1 MIAALDNGFQE
12 AVAIVADAAAS
23 AARLNTIMGYRTIAS
38 GPAPEG
44 LLGLLGLDSGEGWE
58 QVLIGQADCTRGY
71 IRLLSS
77 SVHIARP
84 RRLGAQP
91 WDIGGWF
98 DTAIRS
104 LGPIDG
110 LLDRFVGRDFSSF
123 APIADFNMGGF
134 EVREVLVHDGDSLC
148 FSIAERIAPPLS
160 GYGHISGQV
169 SNLFNSVIVVQD
181 LGQAKNLFVEALGW
195 SVLVDTALVHAD
207 GHNVMGMPPDLACEK
222 PVKLAIV
229 QQQGVMEGS
238 VELIEYPCQGLDFTA
253 DGDDMRGWAA
263 MCFPV
268 SDLDSLLHRA
278 ADRSCE
284 VSAPLSCHWS
294 PYGTARAASILTPW
308 RARLLFFQ
316 PS

>member
-1 MIAALDNGFQE
+1 MIALDNGFQE

-23 AARLNTIMGYRTIAS
+23 AARLNAILEYRTISS
-38 GPAPEG
+38 GPVPEAM
-44 LLGLLGLDSGEGWE
+44 LSLLGLDRATDWK
-58 QVLIGQADCTRGY
+58 QALIGQEDCAKGF
-71 IRLLSS
+71 IRLLSRAG
-77 SVHIARP
+77 HISRP

-104 LGPIDG
+104 MGPIDA
-110 LLDRFVGRDFSSF
+110 LLDRFVGQGFSSF

-148 FSIAERIAPPLS
+148 FSMAERIAPPLV
-160 GYGHISGQV
+160 GYDHIAGTA
-169 SNLFNSVIVVQD
+169 SNLFNSVIVVPD
-181 LGQAKNLFVEALGW
+181 LEQAKNLFVEGLGW

-207 GHNVMGMPPDLACEK
+207 GRNVMGMPPDLAREG
-222 PVKLAIV
+222 PVRLAIV

-253 DGDDMRGWAA
+253 DNDDMRGWAA

-268 SDLDSLLHRA
+268 SDLDSVLHRA
-278 ADRSCE
+278 VGERCE
-284 VSAPLSCHWS
+284 MSAPVMSDWS
-294 PYGTARAASILTPW
+294 PYGTVRAASIMTPW

-316 PS
+316 PT